1 MAILSAPHSYTLL
14 LQLCC
19 NPDTYN
25 TTNTRSVLFCLQL
38 LAYYHAISG
47 PIEVGKH
54 IKKDL
59 RRHVVVGEVPQ
70 CADTLKESQEISKRH
85 TAVWHWTMERI
96 LGLSH
101 IQVKQGHNDRLEW
114 PCLYPVPSPVTPPSS
129 FKALCTMYWL
139 QLYLYTHTSTA

>member
-38 LAYYHAISG
+38 LACYHTISG

-54 IKKDL
+54 IKK
-59 RRHVVVGEVPQ
+59 
-70 CADTLKESQEISKRH
+70 TLED
-85 TAVWHWTMERI
+85 MLL
-96 LGLSH
+96 LGKSLSVQ
-101 IQVKQGHNDRLEW
+101 I
-114 PCLYPVPSPVTPPSS
+114 PSRSP
-129 FKALCTMYWL
+129 KKYWV
-139 QLYLYTHTSTA
+139 